1 MLEEEEFL
9 QADVFLSPPNEGLL
23 SDEDSDDEEGV
34 SAAHL
39 SGPQLSATAEHRIN
53 YGNSVVNSLEF
64 DESADE
70 DAVTA
75 STDVSDHDLSNLDSE
90 TEENRFLLLKPAATS
105 LSWQK
110 KDLQPTTFTD
120 SPSRSF
126 FENFVSPTAIFDP
139 YFDEEVI
146 NYLTE
151 MTNQYAH
158 RDRGKHNFHVE
169 HAEMRLFLA
178 MLLLSGYN
186 VLPRRR
192 MYWENSEDRIVQTYL
207 KKYAKPASNGRPR
220 GRILSATQRVSI
232 DVRLDRVDHY
242 QSALPTQRRVAKSVD
257 VVCTT
262 TASKSG
268 MESIDKTLQ
277 FQLQRQSLVNR
288 R

>member
-9 QADVFLSPPNEGLL
+9 QADVFSSPPNEGLL

-39 SGPQLSATAEHRIN
+39 SGPQLSATAEYRNN

-64 DESADE
+64 DASADE

-90 TEENRFLLLKPAATS
+90 TEENTFLLLKPAATS

-126 FENFVSPTAIFDP
+126 FENFMSPTAIFDL

-151 MTNQYAH
+151 MTNLYAH
-158 RDRGKHNFHVE
+158 RDRGKHNFHVG

-192 MYWENSEDRIVQTYL
+192 MYWENSEDVKNNSMSR
-207 KKYAKPASNGRPR
+207 AM
-220 GRILSATQRVSI
+220 
-232 DVRLDRVDHY
+232 
-242 QSALPTQRRVAKSVD
+242 
-257 VVCTT
+257 
-262 TASKSG
+262 SG
-268 MESIDKTLQ
+268 
-277 FQLQRQSLVNR
+277 N
-288 R
+288 

>member
-9 QADVFLSPPNEGLL
+9 QADVFLSPPNEGVLY
-23 SDEDSDDEEGV
+23 DEDSDDEEGV

-39 SGPQLSATAEHRIN
+39 SGPQLSATSEYRIN

-64 DESADE
+64 DASVDE

-90 TEENRFLLLKPAATS
+90 TEENTFLLLKPAATS

-126 FENFVSPTAIFDP
+126 FENFMSPTAIFDLC
-139 YFDEEVI
+139 FDEEVI

-151 MTNQYAH
+151 MTNLYAH

-242 QSALPTQRRVAKSVD
+242 QSALPTQRRCG
-257 VVCTT
+257 VCRKNT
-262 TASKSG
+262 KKG
-268 MESIDKTLQ
+268 CKKCGCGLHDHCFEEWHGI
-277 FQLQRQSLVNR
+277 N
-288 R
+288 

>member
-39 SGPQLSATAEHRIN
+39 SGPQLSATAEYRIN

-64 DESADE
+64 DASADE

-90 TEENRFLLLKPAATS
+90 TEENTFLLLKPAATS

-126 FENFVSPTAIFDP
+126 LKVLCHRQPS
-139 YFDEEVI
+139 
-146 NYLTE
+146 LTYTS
-151 MTNQYAH
+151 M
-158 RDRGKHNFHVE
+158 
-169 HAEMRLFLA
+169 
-178 MLLLSGYN
+178 
-186 VLPRRR
+186 
-192 MYWENSEDRIVQTYL
+192 
-207 KKYAKPASNGRPR
+207 KKS
-220 GRILSATQRVSI
+220 
-232 DVRLDRVDHY
+232 
-242 QSALPTQRRVAKSVD
+242 
-257 VVCTT
+257 
-262 TASKSG
+262 
-268 MESIDKTLQ
+268 
-277 FQLQRQSLVNR
+277 
-288 R
+288 